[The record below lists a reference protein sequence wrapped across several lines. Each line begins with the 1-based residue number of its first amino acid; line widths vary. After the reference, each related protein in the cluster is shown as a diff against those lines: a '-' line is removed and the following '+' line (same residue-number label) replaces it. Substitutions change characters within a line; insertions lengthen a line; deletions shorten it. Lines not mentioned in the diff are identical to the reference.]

1 MKHVNLKIYGL
12 VQGVF
17 FRASAKEKA
26 DSLNLKG
33 FARNEE
39 DGAVYIEIEGEEIF
53 LKDFISWCKIGSKFA
68 KVENVDIK
76 NGKLKNFKEFLIY

>member
-1 MKHVNLKIYGL
+1 MRHVNLKIYGL

-26 DSLNLKG
+26 DNLNLKG

-39 DGAVYIEIEGEEIF
+39 DGTVYIEIEGDETF
-53 LKDFISWCKIGSKFA
+53 LNDFISWCKIGSKFA
-68 KVENVDIK
+68 KIENIDIK
-76 NGKLKNFKEFLIY
+76 KGELKNFEEFLIY